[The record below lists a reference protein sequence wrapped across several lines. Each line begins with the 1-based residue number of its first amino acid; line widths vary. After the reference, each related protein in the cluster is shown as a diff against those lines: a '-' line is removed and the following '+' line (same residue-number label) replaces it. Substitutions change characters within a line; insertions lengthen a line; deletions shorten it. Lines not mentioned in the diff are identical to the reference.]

1 MESPEITKLKIGD
14 LEAKIPIIQGGMG
27 VGISLSGLVSAVANE
42 GGIGVIAT
50 VGIGMLEK
58 DFYKDFLQAEERAL
72 RREIRKAKKLSKG
85 IIGANIMVALTHFD
99 RIVKTVVEEKV
110 DIVFLS
116 AGLPLKVPL
125 TMKLKKLIE
134 TNIKVVPKVSS
145 ARAGNIIFKKWDEKF
160 NYIPDGLVIEGP
172 LSGGHQGFKK
182 EQLNNP
188 DYALENLLPP
198 ALEMVK
204 FWENKY
210 GKKIPIIV
218 AGGIFTGKDIYKFL
232 KMGASGVKM
241 GTRFVATYEC
251 DADEKFKHANIKCK
265 KEDIVIIDSPVGIP
279 ARVIKNKFI
288 DDVNAG
294 IKKPFKCPLRCLKT
308 CKFPETPY
316 CIAYALTN
324 AKLGNLKNG
333 FAFIGAKGYLIK
345 EITTVKKLIKDL
357 IIEYK
362 AAADEYQNCLNKK

>member
-1 MESPEITKLKIGD
+1 MNSIKIPELKIGD
-14 LEAKIPIIQGGMG
+14 LKAKIPIIQGGMG
-27 VGISLSGLVSAVANE
+27 VGISLSGLASAVANE

-58 DFYKDFLQAEERAL
+58 DFYTNFLQAEERAL
-72 RREIRKAKKLSKG
+72 RREIRKARKLSKG

-125 TMKLKKLIE
+125 TVTLEKLIE
-134 TNIKVVPKVSS
+134 SNIKVVPKVSS
-145 ARAGNIIFKKWDEKF
+145 ARAGNIIFKRWDERF

-188 DYALENLLPP
+188 DYALEKLLPP

-204 FWENKY
+204 FWEDKY
-210 GKKIPIIV
+210 GKKIPVIA
-218 AGGIFTGKDIYKFL
+218 AGGIFTGKDIYKFM

-251 DADEKFKHANIKCK
+251 DADEKFKQVYIKCK

-279 ARVIKNKFI
+279 ARVIRNKFI

-294 IKKPFKCPLRCLKT
+294 IKKPFKCPLRCLRT
-308 CKFPETPY
+308 CKYPETPY

-324 AKLGNLKNG
+324 AKLGHLENG
-333 FAFIGAKGYLIK
+333 FAFIGAKGYKINKIISVKELIK
-345 EITTVKKLIKDL
+345 ELIEEYIAASKQVKEDL
-357 IIEYK
+357 IS
-362 AAADEYQNCLNKK
+362 